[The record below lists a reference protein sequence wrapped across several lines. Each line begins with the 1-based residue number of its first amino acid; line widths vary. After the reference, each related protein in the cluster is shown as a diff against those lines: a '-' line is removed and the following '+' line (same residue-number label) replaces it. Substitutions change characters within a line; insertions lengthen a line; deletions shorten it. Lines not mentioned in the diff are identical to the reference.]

1 MYSNQ
6 LFVSNNGENIMLPLE
21 KILCPTD
28 FSDPSYLAIRT
39 GAEMAQH
46 FGAQLIVVHILEP
59 LPVIHT
65 AQGPL
70 DFNTAKVEAEKRAF
84 ADKKLD
90 IIIKHEVS
98 SDVASQSK
106 IDMGDPAQGIVL
118 AAGLENVDLIVMATH
133 GMSGWRKF
141 FLGSVTEKVVRNAA
155 CPVLTIRE
163 PSEA

>member
-1 MYSNQ
+1 M
-6 LFVSNNGENIMLPLE
+6 GDAMLPLK

-46 FGAQLIVVHILEP
+46 FGAQLNLMHIVEP

-65 AQGPL
+65 AHGPL
-70 DFNTAKVEAEKRAF
+70 DYNTAEVEAEKRGF
-84 ADKKLD
+84 AREKLD
-90 IIIKHEVS
+90 IILERNVPA
-98 SDVASQSK
+98 DVASQSK

-141 FLGSVTEKVVRNAA
+141 LLGSVTEKVVRNAA

-163 PSEA
+163 PSET